1 MLYSSI
7 LWYIMENTKALP
19 EFGGESK
26 EYLPALKDGQWTQF
40 ILKSHPETVET
51 EYGLKYV
58 VDVEIKDH
66 SQPEEE
72 LKGKTVTWS
81 SVAKCLKDL
90 KLFMDLDKK
99 DARLCKAVTWNLSAK
114 IDDSSNKTAYTLKAV
129 KN

>member
-1 MLYSSI
+1 MNQNNS
-7 LWYIMENTKALP
+7 LP
-19 EFGGESK
+19 EFGGETK

-40 ILKSHPETVET
+40 VLKSHPETVET

-66 SQPEEE
+66 SEPDEE

-99 DARLCKAVTWNLSAK
+99 DARLCKAVTWNLSADT
-114 IDDSSNKTAYTLKAV
+114 DDSSNKTAYTLKAV